1 MLKAL
6 IIGADAV
13 CPKYIFDCPERY
25 PNLSALAAR
34 GAGGAY
40 SAYVQKGYGDSYLS
54 EMNWSS
60 IYTGLA
66 PWEHQIA
73 SIGEGGRRQTPSMK
87 AFRGLA
93 PFWQVLNANGLRTGL
108 WAADCCLTPIETDG
122 YVVSARYEMLEPP
135 APVRTSRRT
144 LQVCEKDRPILELIP
159 GEPPPRL
166 YPRTLAQQGYAF
178 EDLRRDPAL
187 AWKAVQ
193 AYHFQDALEN
203 FREELEFFFR
213 AICEVQRRE
222 PVDVLYFYTP
232 TTDLIGH
239 CAMYRDD
246 SETLVESYQLLDKYV
261 GKWTEALQPEN
272 TVVMSDHGMC
282 NFKDLVQCEDE
293 AVRRA
298 AFSARNEVIWLPN
311 GYIAFEARNG
321 ALLFTAHDLKG
332 MFLVGGRDIRP
343 SEPREMRTLDIYPTL
358 LEMLGIPVPE
368 GRAGFVQDLFNRPL
382 VNRERLMRPESVS
395 RRNIAVLQCCSPSLT
410 DIVLN
415 ELYIRERFAQF
426 TVVGEEPY
434 REIFLHNPRTSGFLS
449 YKEFDFTRF
458 DEVYCGV
465 WNEMSGLTGHIRVH

>member
-13 CPKYIFDCPERY
+13 CPEYIFDCPERY

-66 PWEHQIA
+66 PWEHRIA
-73 SIGEGGRRQTPSMK
+73 VLGEDGRRRTPSMNG
-87 AFRGLA
+87 FQSLH
-93 PFWQVLNANGLRTGL
+93 PLWEVLNAYGLRVGL
-108 WAADCCLTPIETDG
+108 WAADCCLDPVEIDG
-122 YVVSARYEMLEPP
+122 YVVSAQYEMVNTPRPERR
-135 APVRTSRRT
+135 AKRT
-144 LQVCEKDRPILELIP
+144 LWVCEKDRPILEMIR
-159 GEPPPRL
+159 GEVPPRI
-166 YPRTLAQQGYAF
+166 YPRTLAQQGLVF
-178 EDLRRDPAL
+178 EDLRRDPVL
-187 AWKAVQ
+187 GWKAVE
-193 AYHFQDALEN
+193 AYHFQEAVDN
-203 FREELEFFFR
+203 FREELEFFFQSM
-213 AICEVQRRE
+213 CEVQRRE

-246 SETLVESYQLLDKYV
+246 SETLVEAYRLLDEYV
-261 GKWTEALQPEN
+261 GKWMEVLQPEN

-293 AVRRA
+293 AVRRESFA
-298 AFSARNEVIWLPN
+298 ARDEVIWLPN
-311 GYIAFEARNG
+311 GYIAFEAHNG
-321 ALLFTAHDLKG
+321 ALLFTAHALRG
-332 MFLVGGRDIRP
+332 AFLAAGRDIRP

-368 GRAGFVQDLFNRPL
+368 GRAGFVQDLFSRPL
-382 VNRERLMRPESVS
+382 VNRDRLMPAETPC
-395 RRNIAVLQCCSPSLT
+395 RRAALLQCCLPSVT

-415 ELYIRERFAQF
+415 ELYVHNRFTQF
-426 TVVGEEPY
+426 TVIGEEKY
-434 REIFLHNPRTSGFLS
+434 REIFLHNPRVSGFVP
-449 YKEFDFTRF
+449 YEAFDPTVF
-458 DEVYCGV
+458 DEVYCGIY
-465 WNEMSGLTGHIRVH
+465 NGISGLTRHVRVR